1 MGVVVSFINMKGGVG
16 KTTLT
21 REIGY
26 HLAYNYKKLG
36 KKVLLIDIDPQINLT
51 QSVFK
56 IFGYAQSK
64 ELAENNK
71 REAKENEGNGS
82 KAKEKKYKI
91 TDASIQNIFNGNLSS
106 QNPTGDLKKVIVKL
120 DDVPLS
126 IIPGEFGL
134 DFITRNLNS
143 SKLENG
149 LYNFIEENK
158 IREKFDYI
166 LIDCPPTYSSY
177 TIAALKTSDFYVI
190 PVKPEAYSTLG
201 VDMLEKVVKFLIS
214 EDTPYFKD
222 KPLKNLGIIITN
234 VKQNEKVGI
243 QEIIEDL
250 KTSSKF
256 KSEGINVFENTFS
269 YNSQLESRL
278 DYLIDKSKAEKYSKP
293 NLKKLTEEF
302 IDKIEGSENK

>member
-26 HLAYNYKKLG
+26 HLAYNLE

-64 ELAENNK
+64 KIAENNK
-71 REAKENEGNGS
+71 REAKENEGNES

-91 TDASIQNIFNGNLSS
+91 TYASIQNIFNGNLSS
-106 QNPTGDLKKVIVKL
+106 ENPTENLKKVIVKL

-134 DFITRNLNS
+134 DFITRNLS
-143 SKLENG
+143 SSQLENG
-149 LYNFIEENK
+149 LYNFIEKNK
-158 IREKFDYI
+158 IRENFDYI

-201 VDMLEKVVKFLIS
+201 VDMLEKVVKFLIR
-214 EDTPYFKD
+214 EDIPYFKD

-243 QEIIEDL
+243 EEIIHDL
-250 KTSSKF
+250 KTSKKF
-256 KSEGINVFENTFS
+256 KRDGIKVFKNEFS

-302 IDKIEGSENK
+302 IDKIERSESK

>member
-26 HLAYNYKKLG
+26 HLAYNLE

-64 ELAENNK
+64 KIAENNK
-71 REAKENEGNGS
+71 REG
-82 KAKEKKYKI
+82 KEKKYAI
-91 TDASIQNIFNGNLSS
+91 TYASIQNIFNGNLSS

-201 VDMLEKVVKFLIS
+201 VDMLEKVVKYLIR